1 MSPIQT
7 DTYRF
12 KVGDRFTTPAG
23 YDKTDPPWPE
33 ASGKII
39 KDPVKRKGT
48 LMYEVKYDGER
59 NNMYLG
65 ASVLDREA
73 L

>member
-1 MSPIQT
+1 M
-7 DTYRF
+7 
-12 KVGDRFTTPAG
+12 KA
-23 YDKTDPPWPE
+23 
-33 ASGKII
+33 
-39 KDPVKRKGT
+39 PVKRKGT

-65 ASVLDREA
+65 AGVLDREA